1 MNINAKGAFNRI
13 RNYPLITR
21 GLENLIQS
29 KPYHSRVSA
38 TSENKLIE
46 LKIAGRYREIP
57 VWASKLSFEVRPGLK
72 FDSRAWRLWKPVLL
86 LLNEI
91 AKKEKLKINWV
102 RVHSHF
108 GLKGD
113 VPHAMGWW
121 DHEQKAMFLCHFDK
135 ETMLHEV
142 GHARTSGYHGDPWA
156 KQTAKLYRKYLK
168 GKEQKAAFVQL
179 AHYLS
184 GRRVYKDLFGEK
196 APKAPEIQSLWKGL
210 KP

>member
-1 MNINAKGAFNRI
+1 MP
-13 RNYPLITR
+13 RN
-21 GLENLIQS
+21 ENQL
-29 KPYHSRVSA
+29 V
-38 TSENKLIE
+38 E
-46 LKIAGRYREIP
+46 LKIAGRYRVIP
-57 VWASKLSFEVRPGLK
+57 VWASKLSFEVRPGLN

-86 LLNEI
+86 LLNDI
-91 AKKEKLKINWV
+91 ARQEKLKINWV

-135 ETMLHEV
+135 ETLLHEV
-142 GHARTSGYHGDPWA
+142 GHALTSGYHGDPWA
-156 KQTAKLYRKYLK
+156 KATARLYKKYLK
-168 GKEQKAAFVQL
+168 GKALKDAMIQL

-184 GRRVYKDLFGEK
+184 GRRVYKALYGER
-196 APKAPEIQSLWKGL
+196 APKAPEIVSMWKGL